1 MLGVTNQLL
10 IDNEQYKKI
19 VAERD
24 ATIAALRAENAA
36 LKEDAETLKAVTDL
50 PPGYELLICRGV
62 GGSRKQTYVELTDW
76 YGGKGLTN
84 ESNWEDTLRAAMI
97 AAGLIKEEV
106 KGE

>member
-36 LKEDAETLKAVTDL
+36 LKEDVADM
-50 PPGYELLICRGV
+50 IDWN
-62 GGSRKQTYVELTDW
+62 GS
-76 YGGKGLTN
+76 
-84 ESNWEDTLRAAMI
+84 EDRD
-97 AAGLIKEEV
+97 
-106 KGE
+106 